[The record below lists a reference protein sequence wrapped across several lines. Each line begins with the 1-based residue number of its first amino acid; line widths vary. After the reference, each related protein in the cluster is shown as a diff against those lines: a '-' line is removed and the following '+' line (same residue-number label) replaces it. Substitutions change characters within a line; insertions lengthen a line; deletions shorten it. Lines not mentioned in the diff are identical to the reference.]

1 MSKDAKP
8 TAWPAKV
15 RTTFRPDL
23 EVEVDE
29 SEYDSLTLQGLLVKE
44 GK

>member
-29 SEYDSLTLQGLLVKE
+29 SEYDSLALQGLLFTE